1 MIANMSQT
9 DPKLLRHL
17 HEGCQHFVSTLSQF
31 KEETLQMDA
40 LMGRDGCFNRF
51 HCIFFKS
58 KPDHCTHTHTRTI
71 KVTTHT
77 LLFTYASINHFKCVN
92 LRCLSKPLLKFPT
105 LHYMHLDYNINSD
118 KNFF

>member
-17 HEGCQHFVSTLSQF
+17 HEGCQHFVSALSQF
-31 KEETLQMDA
+31 KEGTLQMDA

-58 KPDHCTHTHTRTI
+58 KPDHCAHTHTHYQSDHTCSCLHMLPLTI
-71 KVTTHT
+71 SSVLT
-77 LLFTYASINHFKCVN
+77 
-92 LRCLSKPLLKFPT
+92 
-105 LHYMHLDYNINSD
+105 
-118 KNFF
+118 